1 MVSRKGFEPLTYGL
15 GNRCSILL
23 SYRDG
28 RTSETR
34 WRVGRAIPPNG
45 GPHSMFRDGVQQE
58 GRSSGRRTWRGGGLV
73 FALVLAAATTARA
86 TEPDCVSLEGE
97 PVWAARAV
105 RGDEIVLTDG
115 RRVRLAGVEAPRPPL
130 VPRSNEEA
138 REAEA
143 ADRAARVALA
153 EAVEGREVALSEIG
167 RDRHGRLLGHLY
179 DTDGGHWIEAR
190 LVAAGHLRVLAGAAR
205 PDCVRRLLAEEADA
219 RRDRRGLW
227 GTAAFAVLPAA
238 TEATASRV
246 GRRVVVEGRVRS
258 VGRSTGRVWLNFGDD
273 FRRDFALVMRDKD
286 LDRFRAA
293 GFDPTAARGWIVRV
307 RGVVFQADGPRI
319 AVEAPEDIERVT
331 R

>member
-1 MVSRKGFEPLTYGL
+1 
-15 GNRCSILL
+15 
-23 SYRDG
+23 
-28 RTSETR
+28 
-34 WRVGRAIPPNG
+34 
-45 GPHSMFRDGVQQE
+45 MFRDGVQQE
-58 GRSSGRRTWRGGGLV
+58 GRSSGRRRRQGGGLV
-73 FALVLAAATTARA
+73 FALVLAAATTVRA
-86 TEPDCVSLEGE
+86 AEPDYASLEGE

-105 RGDEIVLTDG
+105 RGDEIVLIDG

-138 REAEA
+138 REAE
-143 ADRAARVALA
+143 
-153 EAVEGREVALSEIG
+153 EAG
-167 RDRHGRLLGHLY
+167 
-179 DTDGGHWIEAR
+179 
-190 LVAAGHLRVLAGAAR
+190 
-205 PDCVRRLLAEEADA
+205 A

-227 GTAAFAVLPAA
+227 GTAAFAVLPAE